1 MLSLPS
7 LFLSIRLN
15 ILSVLFSGVA
25 SSSGSWTSV
34 PIWTLKYNFSFLVRE
49 DKSDHFVYWS
59 HYFHHFLPRYV
70 AVTVEII
77 HTKYQGM
84 VEFISIYKFKPTWT
98 PILASGPVSPWRW
111 RSEHR
116 ETLGNQSC
124 HLRLHQKF
132 WIRARKISRRP
143 QMGRARCTF
152 SRRGSTYLSKL
163 IENKMIF
170 RNSWPSLTDNRKS
183 KTFFTFFNVWSR
195 P

>member
-1 MLSLPS
+1 MRLHTPRLDCLPTLYWGLGSHCNNLTIEWSFCAPYQDQIINYLIICYFKYFTSRNSSMLSLPS

-34 PIWTLKYNFSFLVRE
+34 PIWTLKNTIISNNLSE
-49 DKSDHFVYWS
+49 TDHFVYWC

-98 PILASGPVSPWRW
+98 PILASGPVCPWR
-111 RSEHR
+111 
-116 ETLGNQSC
+116 
-124 HLRLHQKF
+124 
-132 WIRARKISRRP
+132 
-143 QMGRARCTF
+143 
-152 SRRGSTYLSKL
+152 
-163 IENKMIF
+163 
-170 RNSWPSLTDNRKS
+170 
-183 KTFFTFFNVWSR
+183 
-195 P
+195 